1 LKKIIDQIKLF
12 WKFIVRQSR
21 HIRLPL
27 FDGLS
32 LYDVLRFFFR
42 GIYEGSVT
50 TRASSIAFSFFLA
63 LFPGIIFL
71 FTLIPFIALAIDGFQ
86 EQVFETLS
94 NIMPPDTYEV
104 TKSTIDD
111 ILTQKRGDL
120 LSFSF
125 FLALFL
131 ATNGTQSLMTNFTNS
146 WHNIGYR
153 NFWMQYL
160 MSLGLTIVLSLLLLF
175 GIVIVILSED
185 FVEYWVIYSNL
196 EFDFLDYSKFYAISR
211 SLVLVAIVLISIS
224 LIFYIGPTK
233 RKVWRFISPG
243 SILATTL
250 IIVSSLGFEYYVAN
264 FSQYNKLYGS
274 IGTLMVIMLW
284 IYINAIGLILGFEL
298 NASTES
304 AKQSN
309 QEELTF

>member
-1 LKKIIDQIKLF
+1 MNQLVLRLKVLWRFVVK
-12 WKFIVRQSR
+12 QSKN
-21 HIRLPL
+21 IRLPF

-32 LYDVLRFFFR
+32 LYDVSRFFAL

-71 FTLIPFIALAIDGFQ
+71 FTLIPYISIPGFQ
-86 EQVFETLS
+86 EEIFELLS
-94 NIMPPDTYEV
+94 EVMPPDTYEV
-104 TKSTIDD
+104 ARSTIDD
-111 ILTQKRGDL
+111 VLNHKRGDL

-125 FLALFL
+125 VLALIL
-131 ATNGTQSLMTNFTNS
+131 ATNGTQSIMTNFTNS
-146 WHNIGYR
+146 FHNIGYR

-160 MSLGLTIVLSLLLLF
+160 MSLGLTILLAILLLI
-175 GIVIVILSED
+175 GIITLILSED
-185 FVEYWVIYSNL
+185 FTDW
-196 EFDFLDYSKFYAISR
+196 
-211 SLVLVAIVLISIS
+211 LVAQGYLQRFAAEMITWSRGLTLIAIILTSIS
-224 LIFYIGPTK
+224 LLFYIGPTK
-233 RKVWRFISPG
+233 QKVWRFISPG

-250 IIVSSLGFEYYVAN
+250 IVISSLGFSYYIEN

-274 IGTLMVIMLW
+274 IGTLMVIMIW

-298 NASTES
+298 NASSAS

-309 QEELTF
+309 QKELDFID

>member
-1 LKKIIDQIKLF
+1 MKKRIDQIKLLWRF
-12 WKFIVRQSR
+12 VLRQTR
-21 HIRLPL
+21 NIRLPF

-32 LYDVLRFFFR
+32 LFEVLRFFLR
-42 GIYEGSVT
+42 GIYEGAVT

-71 FTLIPFIALAIDGFQ
+71 FTLIPYISVEGFSD
-86 EQVFETLS
+86 QVFVTLS

-125 FLALFL
+125 FFALFL

-146 WHNIGYR
+146 YHNIGYR

-160 MSLGLTIVLSLLLLF
+160 ISLGLTIVLSLLLLL
-175 GIVIVILSED
+175 GILVVILSED
-185 FVEYWVIYSNL
+185 FVEYLIGITSMD
-196 EFDFLDYSKFYAISR
+196 FDFLDYSKIYSISR
-211 SLVLVAIVLISIS
+211 SLVLVSIVLISIS

-250 IIVSSLGFEYYVAN
+250 IVVSSLGFEYYIAN

-309 QEELTF
+309 QEELNF

>member
-1 LKKIIDQIKLF
+1 M
-12 WKFIVRQSR
+12 RQTR
-21 HIRLPL
+21 NIRLPF

-32 LYDVLRFFFR
+32 LFEVLRFFLR
-42 GIYEGSVT
+42 GIYEGAVT

-71 FTLIPFIALAIDGFQ
+71 FTLIPYISVEGFSD
-86 EQVFETLS
+86 QVFVTLS

-125 FLALFL
+125 FFALFL

-146 WHNIGYR
+146 YHNIGYR

-160 MSLGLTIVLSLLLLF
+160 ISLGLTIILSLLLLL
-175 GIVIVILSED
+175 GILVVILSED
-185 FVEYWVIYSNL
+185 FVEYLIGITSMD
-196 EFDFLDYSKFYAISR
+196 FDFLDYSKIYSISR
-211 SLVLVAIVLISIS
+211 SLVLVSIVFISIS

-250 IIVSSLGFEYYVAN
+250 IVVSSLGFEYYIAN

-309 QEELTF
+309 QEELNF

>member
-1 LKKIIDQIKLF
+1 MKEIINRIKLF
-12 WKFIVRQSR
+12 WKFVVKQTQ
-21 HIRLPL
+21 HIRLPF

-42 GIYEGSVT
+42 GIYEGAVT

-71 FTLIPFIALAIDGFQ
+71 FTLIPYIPINDFQ
-86 EQVFETLS
+86 GELFETLS
-94 NIMPPDTYEV
+94 TVMPPDTYEV

-111 ILTQKRGDL
+111 ILTQRRGDL

-125 FLALFL
+125 VLALIL

-146 WHNIGYR
+146 FHNIGYR

-160 MSLGLTIVLSLLLLF
+160 MSLGLTIILALLLMF
-175 GIVIVILSED
+175 GVVVLLMSEGFTNYLVSIGLLEQFSAQVISLSRG
-185 FVEYWVIYSNL
+185 V
-196 EFDFLDYSKFYAISR
+196 
-211 SLVLVAIVLISIS
+211 VLVAIVLTSIS

-304 AKQSN
+304 AKRSN
-309 QEELTF
+309 QEELDLKL

>member
-1 LKKIIDQIKLF
+1 MKKLIDQIKQF
-12 WKFIVRQSR
+12 WKFIVKQSQ
-21 HIRLPL
+21 HIRLPF

-32 LYDVLRFFFR
+32 LFDVLRFFFR
-42 GIYEGSVT
+42 GIYEGAVT

-71 FTLIPFIALAIDGFQ
+71 FTLIPYITVEGFSD
-86 EQVFETLS
+86 QVFVTLS

-104 TKSTIDD
+104 TKSTIEE
-111 ILTQKRGDL
+111 ILNQKEPKL

-125 FLALFL
+125 FFALFL

-160 MSLGLTIVLSLLLLF
+160 ISLGLTIILSLLLLL
-175 GIVIVILSED
+175 GIFVVIVSED
-185 FVEYWVIYSNL
+185 FL
-196 EFDFLDYSKFYAISR
+196 ESLSSLLDINFGFLDYSKLYAFSR
-211 SLVLVAIVLISIS
+211 SAVLVVIVLISIS

-250 IIVSSLGFEYYVAN
+250 IIVSSLGFEYYIAN

-274 IGTLMVIMLW
+274 IGTLIVIMLW

-309 QEELTF
+309 QEELNF

>member
-1 LKKIIDQIKLF
+1 MKKRIDQIKLLWRF
-12 WKFIVRQSR
+12 VLRQTR
-21 HIRLPL
+21 NIRLPF

-32 LYDVLRFFFR
+32 LFEVLRFFFR
-42 GIYEGSVT
+42 GIYEGAVT

-71 FTLIPFIALAIDGFQ
+71 FTLIPYISVEGFSD
-86 EQVFETLS
+86 QVFVTLS

-125 FLALFL
+125 FFALFL

-146 WHNIGYR
+146 YHNIGYR

-160 MSLGLTIVLSLLLLF
+160 ISLGLTIILSLLLLL
-175 GIVIVILSED
+175 GILVVILSED
-185 FVEYWVIYSNL
+185 FVEYLIGITSMD
-196 EFDFLDYSKFYAISR
+196 FDFLDYSKIYSISR
-211 SLVLVAIVLISIS
+211 SLVLVSIVLISIS

-250 IIVSSLGFEYYVAN
+250 IVVSSLGFEYYIAN

-309 QEELTF
+309 QEELNF

>member
-1 LKKIIDQIKLF
+1 M
-12 WKFIVRQSR
+12 RQTR
-21 HIRLPL
+21 NIRLPF

-32 LYDVLRFFFR
+32 LFEVLRFFLR
-42 GIYEGSVT
+42 GIYEGAVT

-71 FTLIPFIALAIDGFQ
+71 FTLIPYISVEGFSD
-86 EQVFETLS
+86 QVFVTLS

-125 FLALFL
+125 FFALFL

-146 WHNIGYR
+146 YHNIGYR

-160 MSLGLTIVLSLLLLF
+160 ISLGLTIILSLLLLL
-175 GIVIVILSED
+175 GILVVILSED
-185 FVEYWVIYSNL
+185 FVEYLIGITSMD
-196 EFDFLDYSKFYAISR
+196 FDFLDYSKIYSISR
-211 SLVLVAIVLISIS
+211 SLVLVSIVLISIS

-250 IIVSSLGFEYYVAN
+250 IVVSSLGFEYYIAN

-309 QEELTF
+309 QEELNF

>member
-1 LKKIIDQIKLF
+1 M
-12 WKFIVRQSR
+12 RQSQ
-21 HIRLPL
+21 HIRLPF

-42 GIYEGSVT
+42 GLYEGAVT

-71 FTLIPFIALAIDGFQ
+71 FTLIPYISVEGFSD
-86 EQVFETLS
+86 QVFVTLS

-111 ILTQKRGDL
+111 IINQKEPKL

-125 FLALFL
+125 FFALFL

-160 MSLGLTIVLSLLLLF
+160 ISLGLTIILSFLLLT
-175 GIVIVILSED
+175 GILVVILSQD
-185 FVEYWVIYSNL
+185 FLESLSNVL
-196 EFDFLDYSKFYAISR
+196 DINFGFLDYSKLYAVSR
-211 SLVLVAIVLISIS
+211 SLILVAIVLTSIS

-250 IIVSSLGFEYYVAN
+250 IILSSLGFEYYIAN

-309 QEELTF
+309 QEEMNF

>member
-1 LKKIIDQIKLF
+1 MKKLIDHIKLF
-12 WKFIVRQSR
+12 WRFVIKQTQ
-21 HIRLPL
+21 HIRLPF

-32 LYDVLRFFFR
+32 LFDVLRFFFR
-42 GIYEGSVT
+42 GIYEGAVT

-71 FTLIPFIALAIDGFQ
+71 FTLIPYISVEGFSD
-86 EQVFETLS
+86 QVFVTLS

-125 FLALFL
+125 FFALFL

-146 WHNIGYR
+146 YHNIGYR

-160 MSLGLTIVLSLLLLF
+160 ISLGLTIILALLLLL
-175 GIVIVILSED
+175 GILVVILSED
-185 FVEYWVIYSNL
+185 FVEYLIGITTMD
-196 EFDFLDYSKFYAISR
+196 FDFLDYSKIYSISR

-250 IIVSSLGFEYYVAN
+250 IIISSLGFEYYIAN

-309 QEELTF
+309 QEELNF

>member
-1 LKKIIDQIKLF
+1 M
-12 WKFIVRQSR
+12 RQSQ
-21 HIRLPL
+21 HIRLPF

-42 GIYEGSVT
+42 GLYEGAVT

-71 FTLIPFIALAIDGFQ
+71 FTLIPYIAIDGFQ

-125 FLALFL
+125 FFALFL
-131 ATNGTQSLMTNFTNS
+131 ATNGTQSLITNFTNS
-146 WHNIGYR
+146 FHNIGYR

-160 MSLGLTIVLSLLLLF
+160 MSLGLTIILSVLLLL
-175 GIVIVILSED
+175 GILVVILSEG
-185 FVEYWVIYSNL
+185 FVEYLIAFSKIQI
-196 EFDFLDYSKFYAISR
+196 DFLDYSKLYSVIR
-211 SLVLVAIVLISIS
+211 SLILVVIVLISIS

-250 IIVSSLGFEYYVAN
+250 IILSSLGFGYYVAN

-309 QEELTF
+309 QEELELNL